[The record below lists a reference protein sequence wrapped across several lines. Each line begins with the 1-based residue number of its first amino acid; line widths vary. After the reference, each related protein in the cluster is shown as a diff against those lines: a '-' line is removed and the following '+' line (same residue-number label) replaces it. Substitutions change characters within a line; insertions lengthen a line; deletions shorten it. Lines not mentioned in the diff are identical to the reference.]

1 MKTDTGEKERE
12 WPFLTHTLCC
22 AANCR
27 VAVSGSLLVSLDL
40 LADLGL
46 DLVRAAGN
54 KIFSSLVQTAE
65 PFLKTGYFLHQRLR
79 RNSQMVETFLSK
91 YPFTAKENNEY
102 SGFLCFF
109 LKSNSHYGSV
119 HLVTG

>member
-1 MKTDTGEKERE
+1 MKTDTGEKESE

-27 VAVSGSLLVSLDL
+27 VAVSGSLLMSLDL

-65 PFLKTGYFLHQRLR
+65 AFLKTGYFLHQRLG
-79 RNSQMVETFLSK
+79 RNSQMVQTFLSK
-91 YPFTAKENNEY
+91 YPVTAKKN
-102 SGFLCFF
+102 
-109 LKSNSHYGSV
+109 KQ
-119 HLVTG
+119 

>member
-1 MKTDTGEKERE
+1 MKTDTGEKESE
-12 WPFLTHTLCC
+12 WLFLTHTLCC

-27 VAVSGSLLVSLDL
+27 VAVSGSLLMSLDL

-65 PFLKTGYFLHQRLR
+65 AFLKTGYFLHQSLG
-79 RNSQMVETFLSK
+79 RNSQMVQTFLSK
-91 YPFTAKENNEY
+91 YPVTAQKN
-102 SGFLCFF
+102 
-109 LKSNSHYGSV
+109 KQ
-119 HLVTG
+119 